1 MNIKIV
7 LYFFL
12 VTVTLSCQDNQTVDQ
27 FIQGEEPKSRKGDWI
42 EEDKKLAK
50 EYIKDAIRGD
60 GSDPS
65 EFPQTIDCVVR
76 RLETH
81 YENFEEAEF
90 DEEGVAKIFSQ
101 CFLKEMKEV
110 WKEQDSEDEGD
121 SGY

>member
-1 MNIKIV
+1 MRIIFCIM
-7 LYFFL
+7 LSSLLF
-12 VTVTLSCQDNQTVDQ
+12 SCQENQTVDQ
-27 FIQGEEPKSRKGDWI
+27 YIQGEDPKSRKGDWL
-42 EEDKKLAK
+42 EEDKRLAR

-65 EFPQTIDCVVR
+65 EFPQTLDCVVR

-90 DEEGVAKIFSQ
+90 DEEGVGKIFSQ

-110 WKEQDSEDEGD
+110 WKEQESEDEGD
-121 SGY
+121 GGC

>member
-1 MNIKIV
+1 MKNVSFI
-7 LYFFL
+7 LLFFFS
-12 VTVTLSCQDNQTVDQ
+12 LSCQENQTVDQ
-27 FIQGEEPKSRKGDWI
+27 YIRGEEPKSHKGDWI
-42 EEDKKLAK
+42 AEDKKLAK
-50 EYIKDAIRGD
+50 EYIKDVIRGD

-65 EFPQTIDCVVR
+65 EFPQTLDCVVR

-110 WKEQDSEDEGD
+110 WKEQESEDEVDG
-121 SGY
+121 GC

>member
-1 MNIKIV
+1 MKFIIFLILFSC
-7 LYFFL
+7 LY
-12 VTVTLSCQDNQTVDQ
+12 SCQENQTVDQ
-27 FIQGEEPKSRKGDWI
+27 FIQGEDPKSRRGDWL
-42 EEDKKLAK
+42 EEDKRLAR

-65 EFPQTIDCVVR
+65 EFPQTLDCVVR

-101 CFLKEMKEV
+101 CFLKEMKEI
-110 WKEQDSEDEGD
+110 WKNQESEDVGD
-121 SGY
+121 GGC